1 MTHEAKILLQA
12 VSNSTKPVLGK
23 ANCRWWSPQSSPTEN
38 FISLQQHKSLLLQTL
53 THNDYKKK
61 FFLIKLLILCY
72 SGMFEKVSL
81 ICYYLRRKFMYLR
94 HLYLPISSWT
104 IHILCW
110 VFYWML
116 VSPKVTTLVCHVDAH
131 ILPS

>member
-1 MTHEAKILLQA
+1 MKPRSCYKQSVTLQSQFSERPL
-12 VSNSTKPVLGK
+12 VGGDHHSPVPRRTSFPCSSTKAYCSKP
-23 ANCRWWSPQSSPTEN
+23 WPTM
-38 FISLQQHKSLLLQTL
+38 IIKL
-53 THNDYKKK
+53 
-61 FFLIKLLILCY
+61 FFKIKLLILCY
-72 SGMFEKVSL
+72 SGMFEKISL

-116 VSPKVTTLVCHVDAH
+116 VSPKVTTLVCHVDAR
-131 ILPS
+131 ILPN